1 MASRKEYFD
10 RRNASRVYLLD
21 SFPRW
26 RAFKE
31 ENGIETDRDVANML
45 LDWYMARNLNVQCVM
60 IRHETRKHLSFKCVS
75 YIAIMYCIDKYLA
88 CFSDAEIQTDE
99 ASTLSSDKSVTPPT
113 RSRNEQ
119 DFPLPGKIL
128 LLP

>member
-26 RAFKE
+26 TAFKE

-45 LDWYMARNLNVQCVM
+45 LDRYMARNLNVRYVM
-60 IRHETRKHLSFKCVS
+60 IRHDTRKYLSFKCVS
-75 YIAIMYCIDKYLA
+75 YIAIMYCIDKYI
-88 CFSDAEIQTDE
+88 CMF
-99 ASTLSSDKSVTPPT
+99 
-113 RSRNEQ
+113 
-119 DFPLPGKIL
+119 
-128 LLP
+128 